1 MGERDADV
9 GREPADLERHSA
21 GGGEE
26 KVAAHCLDSMFG
38 PWSEESLELDVA
50 ADGDHPQLVE
60 ARGKG
65 RDVTAHRVHVEA
77 DRGVAAQADVGR
89 DAAYAQIAPDRM
101 EDEIAGDG
109 AELLGGGE
117 PVRGDVGAHAIE
129 GDVGARRHIGHQG
142 RIDLRAAHAEDADD
156 RANPAGAVLRL
167 GDLEDALRLAH
178 VEADPF
184 EELIG
189 LRVAVGTQ
197 LELDANAGDRRVRR
211 AELDVRARD
220 PEREPAARAELV
232 LDLLAPDEGCHQPW
246 APSPRSAS
254 AASSAP
260 ISLRA
265 RRSRISRRAAGWSS
279 LSAKDSASTT
289 ASKSSSATSDWSPN
303 PSALT
308 SASTRPRTV
317 G

>member
-211 AELDVRARD
+211 
-220 PEREPAARAELV
+220 PE

-289 ASKSSSATSDWSPN
+289 ASKSSSATRDWSPN